1 MKHSR
6 RVCAAFAVASILAW
20 PAAAAQAE
28 TVIGS
33 VKYNFG
39 AQEWKL
45 EAKFVKQEI
54 DYPTDEPAGTLIINT
69 RRKYLYLVLGNGRAL
84 RYGIGVGRDGFKWYG
99 EEKISRKAEWPD
111 WHPPV
116 EMVERDELAAKW
128 ANGMPGGPDN
138 PLGARALYLGNSL
151 YRIHGT
157 TQPWTIGTAVSSGC
171 IRLQNEDVIDLYDR
185 VAVGAKVI
193 VQ

>member
-6 RVCAAFAVASILAW
+6 SVCAALSVASVLAW
-20 PAAAAQAE
+20 PAAAQAE

-39 AQEWKL
+39 SQEWKL

-54 DYPTDEPAGTLIINT
+54 DYATDEPAGTVIINT
-69 RRKYLYLVLGNGRAL
+69 RRKYLYLILGNGRAM

-171 IRLQNEDVIDLYDR
+171 IRLQNEDVIDLYER
-185 VAVGAKVI
+185 VAIGAKVI